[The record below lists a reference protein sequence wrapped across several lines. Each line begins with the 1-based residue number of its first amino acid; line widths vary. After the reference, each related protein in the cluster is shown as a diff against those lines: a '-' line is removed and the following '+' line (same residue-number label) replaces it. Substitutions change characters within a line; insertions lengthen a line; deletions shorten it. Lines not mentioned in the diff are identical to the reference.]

1 MENIEKKAYDEALK
15 DIEQEKK
22 EKIKEI
28 IKRTLEKKT
37 NLEAEVRQLQKEIK
51 ILNRDIEDFKKGR
64 LDLIEERQNVDEL
77 AKKTSVVEIIRI
89 IEKHCEKPRY
99 EPYKIIP
106 CPPCLP
112 YNPTPWI
119 TWQDGS
125 SYDNVGGNG
134 CGTDLSMKFTGS
146 DFYHT
151 TAGTYDINGSIFN
164 L

>member
-1 MENIEKKAYDEALK
+1 MENITKEAYSEALK
-15 DIEQEKK
+15 DTEQEKK

-37 NLEAEVRQLQKEIK
+37 NLETEVRQFQKEIK

-89 IEKHCEKPRY
+89 IEKRCEKPWY
-99 EPYKIIP
+99 EQYKVIP
-106 CPPCLP
+106 CPPCP
-112 YNPTPWI
+112 SYNPGPWL
-119 TWQDGS
+119 TWKDGF
-125 SYDNVGGNG
+125 D
-134 CGTDLSMKFTGS
+134 CTTDLSMKFTGS
-146 DFYHT
+146 DFYKI
-151 TAGTYDINGSIFN
+151 TAGTYNVNGAIFN